1 MSARRLALA
10 GIATLGLAAAACGGA
25 DAPAPLPD
33 EEYLAVL
40 CTGLER
46 YATAVDTEA
55 EAAGI
60 AVAVVA
66 FLDDLRAVAPPPD
79 AGGFHA
85 AFIAYLEEAVDDP
98 TRPLAVAPP
107 LPAAEVRAR
116 LARLERDVPEC
127 REPTFLASA
136 GAER

>member
-10 GIATLGLAAAACGGA
+10 GVAALGLAACGA
-25 DAPAPLPD
+25 DAPAPLSD

-40 CTGLER
+40 CAGLER
-46 YATAVDTEA
+46 YAAAVDTET

-60 AVAVVA
+60 AVAVSA

-79 AGGFHA
+79 ADGFHA
-85 AFIAYLEEAVDDP
+85 AFIAYLEDAVDDP

-116 LARLERDVPEC
+116 LAGKERAVPEC
-127 REPTFLASA
+127 REPTFLGGA

>member
-1 MSARRLALA
+1 MNARRLALA
-10 GIATLGLAAAACGGA
+10 VVATFGLAACGGA
-25 DAPAPLPD
+25 DAPAPLSD

-40 CTGLER
+40 CAGLER
-46 YATAVDTEA
+46 YAVAVDTET

-60 AVAVVA
+60 AVAVAA

-79 AGGFHA
+79 ADGFHA
-85 AFIAYLEEAVDDP
+85 AFIAYLEDALDDP

-107 LPAAEVRAR
+107 LPADGVRAR
-116 LARLERDVPEC
+116 LAGKERAVPEC
-127 REPTFLASA
+127 REPTFLSGA

>member
-1 MSARRLALA
+1 MSVRRLALA
-10 GIATLGLAAAACGGA
+10 GLAALGLAACGA
-25 DAPAPLPD
+25 DAPAPLSD

-40 CTGLER
+40 CAGLER
-46 YATAVDTEA
+46 YATAVDTET

-60 AVAVVA
+60 AVAVTA

-79 AGGFHA
+79 ADRFHA
-85 AFIAYLEEAVDDP
+85 AFIAYLEDAVDDP

-116 LARLERDVPEC
+116 LAGKERAVPEC
-127 REPTFLASA
+127 REPTFLGGA

>member
-10 GIATLGLAAAACGGA
+10 VVAALGLAACGA
-25 DAPAPLPD
+25 DAPPPLSD

-40 CTGLER
+40 CAGLER
-46 YATAVDTEA
+46 YAAAVDTET

-60 AVAVVA
+60 AVAVTA

-79 AGGFHA
+79 ADGFHA
-85 AFIAYLEEAVDDP
+85 AFIAYLEDAVDDP

-116 LARLERDVPEC
+116 LAGKERAVPEC
-127 REPTFLASA
+127 REPTFLGGA

>member
-1 MSARRLALA
+1 MIPRCLALA
-10 GIATLGLAAAACGGA
+10 VVAAFGLAAFACGGA
-25 DAPAPLPD
+25 DAPAPLSD

-40 CTGLER
+40 CAGLER
-46 YATAVDTEA
+46 YAVAVDTET

-60 AVAVVA
+60 AVAVAA

-79 AGGFHA
+79 ADGFHA
-85 AFIAYLEEAVDDP
+85 AFIAYLEDAVDDP

-107 LPAAEVRAR
+107 LPPDEVRAR
-116 LARLERDVPEC
+116 LAGKERAVPEC

>member
-1 MSARRLALA
+1 MTPRRLALA
-10 GIATLGLAAAACGGA
+10 FAVAALGLSALACGGA
-25 DAPAPLPD
+25 DAPAPLTD

-40 CTGLER
+40 CVGQER
-46 YATAVDTEA
+46 YAVAAETAT

-79 AGGFHA
+79 LGGFHA
-85 AFIAYLEEAVDDP
+85 AFIAYLEAAVDDP

-107 LPAAEVRAR
+107 LPAEEVRAR
-116 LARLERDVPEC
+116 LARRARDVSEC
-127 REPTFLASA
+127 RDPAFLT
-136 GAER
+136 ER